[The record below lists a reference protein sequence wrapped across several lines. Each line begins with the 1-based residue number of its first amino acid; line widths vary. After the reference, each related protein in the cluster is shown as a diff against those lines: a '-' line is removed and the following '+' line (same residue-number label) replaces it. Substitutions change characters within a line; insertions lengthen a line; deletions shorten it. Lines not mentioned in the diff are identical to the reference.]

1 MAIRSLIAAT
11 SGGPASAGAVAL
23 ACQVAHRF
31 GSHIECYHARLDP
44 QAFILAASYGDY
56 GMIMDGAWMDELEAQ
71 SAASAAKAKQAALE
85 IFRQRAVDLADRPPY
100 SGPSAAWFEETGFA
114 PRLVAR
120 RARFFDLAILG
131 RSQRVVG
138 EAHTDVIEE
147 TLLRSGRPVL
157 LAPAQESGEISA
169 RVAIAWNGTPPAIHA
184 LAASLPFL
192 ALARTILVLNVGD
205 RANESLDELKKYLG
219 WHGISAEVRQG
230 GRSGLDVGDTLLA
243 LCRDE
248 GASMLVMGGFGHTP
262 WRELLLGGATREVIG
277 SMSLPVLLSH

>member
-1 MAIRSLIAAT
+1 MAIRSVIAAT

-31 GSHIECYHARLDP
+31 GAHIECYHARLDP
-44 QAFILAASYGDY
+44 QTLILAASYGDY
-56 GMIMDGAWMDELEAQ
+56 GMVMDGAWMEEMEAQ
-71 SAASAAKAKQAALE
+71 SAAKAAQAKQAALE
-85 IFRQRAVDLADRPPY
+85 IFRQRGIDLVDGPPY

-131 RSQRVVG
+131 RSQRVIG
-138 EAHTDVIEE
+138 ETHTDVIEE

-157 LAPAQESGEISA
+157 LAPAQVSGEISQSI
-169 RVAIAWNGTPPAIHA
+169 AIAWNGTPPAIHA

-192 ALARTILVLNVGD
+192 ALASTIHVLTVGD
-205 RANESLDELKKYLG
+205 PADQGIDDLKKHLG

-230 GRSGLDVGDTLLA
+230 ARSGFDIGDSLLA
-243 LCRDE
+243 MCRDV
-248 GASMLVMGGFGHTP
+248 GASMLVMGGFGHMP
-262 WRELLLGGATREVIG
+262 WREMLLGGATREVVT